1 MRARQESQYSGA
13 VVREA
18 IQDSAFRD
26 MGPAEL
32 AKYRENLATATKIR
46 PANKSE
52 VEDWLDLDA
61 HKGDVGHTAY
71 MKGQAMRIVKT
82 RKNGFRCE
90 PIPEE

>member
-1 MRARQESQYSGA
+1 
-13 VVREA
+13 
-18 IQDSAFRD
+18 

-32 AKYRENLATATKIR
+32 AKYRENLATATKIS